1 MLSAKIYQKD
11 SETIIYED
19 NIRGMSDFAKYLRRF
34 GRSVK
39 VLEPES
45 LRKMMLDD
53 VARLEEM
60 YRKEGLYE

>member
-1 MLSAKIYQKD
+1 MIEIYQKD
-11 SETIIYED
+11 DETFVYED
-19 NIRGMSDFAKYLRRF
+19 DLRGMSDFAKYLRRF

-53 VARLEEM
+53 VERLEEV